1 MLCTRDDLTQRL
13 AGVAGGAAVGGDFV
27 FGGGEGEGEFA
38 DLAADGVA
46 MFEQH
51 VESFGYGLL
60 AAVDE
65 RDVVLQIADGHAGQ
79 PHPGEED
86 ESAYRLGLVAA
97 VSAAVAIHL

>member
-1 MLCTRDDLTQRL
+1 MLCTPYDLTRQL

-27 FGGGEGEGEFA
+27 LGGGEGQGEFA

-51 VESFGYGLL
+51 VKSFGYGLL
-60 AAVDE
+60 TAVDE

-79 PHPGEED
+79 PHPGGED
-86 ESAYRLGLVAA
+86 ESAHRLGLVAA
-97 VSAAVAIHL
+97 VAAA